1 MLKNLL
7 PKEVGFFDYFE
18 QHIKLVHE
26 GCLELVALAANKGVL
41 GQRVTRIKELE
52 HKADSVT
59 HACIEMLHKTFV
71 TPFERGDIHNLI
83 KGLDNIIDS
92 IDSAASRMALY
103 EVREIRPEIIAL
115 AEVLLSASREIEA
128 LLVKLR
134 TSRKLEDYQ
143 AHCARL
149 HQLESEGDTILRSAL
164 AQLFREGNPLMVI
177 KWKEIY
183 ERLEQATDHCE
194 KVANIIEG
202 VILEAS

>member
-18 QHIKLVHE
+18 QHIKLTNE
-26 GCLELVALAANKGVL
+26 GCRELLAIAANKDDL
-41 GQRVTRIKELE
+41 GPRVARIKEVE
-52 HKADSVT
+52 HKADAVT
-59 HACIEMLHKTFV
+59 HACIEELHKTFV

-83 KGLDNIIDS
+83 KGLDNIIDAV
-92 IDSAASRMALY
+92 DSAASWMAIY
-103 EVREIRPEIIAL
+103 EVKEVRHETLAL
-115 AEVLLSASREIEA
+115 AEVLIAAVREIEIA
-128 LLVKLR
+128 LKKLR
-134 TSRKLEDYQ
+134 TSKKLDDFQE
-143 AHCARL
+143 HCTRL
-149 HQLESEGDTILRSAL
+149 HQLESEGDAILRSAL
-164 AQLFREGNPLMVI
+164 ARLFKEGDPLLVI